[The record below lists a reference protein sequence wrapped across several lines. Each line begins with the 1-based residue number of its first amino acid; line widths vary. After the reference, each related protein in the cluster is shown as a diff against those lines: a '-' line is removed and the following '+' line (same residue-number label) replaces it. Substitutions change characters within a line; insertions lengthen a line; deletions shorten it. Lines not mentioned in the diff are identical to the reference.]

1 MKQYD
6 IIITLVKEADD
17 RYEAEEKVRW
27 LINLLEEKGEDYCFS
42 AKCTGW

>member
-17 RYEAEEKVRW
+17 RTEAEDKIQW
-27 LINLLEEKGEDYCFS
+27 LLDLLEEKGEEYSFS